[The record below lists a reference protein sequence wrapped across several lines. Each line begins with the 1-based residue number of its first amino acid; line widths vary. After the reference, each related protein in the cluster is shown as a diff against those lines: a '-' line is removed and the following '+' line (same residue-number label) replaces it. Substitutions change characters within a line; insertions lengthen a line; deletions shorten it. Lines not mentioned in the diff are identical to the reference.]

1 MRTTV
6 RLVILFIFSRSVMSS
21 DVEIRQLQQLT
32 TDYPEYRND
41 VIAVV
46 NIGAQRLDYYRDGK
60 RLAEYPIST
69 AKRGI
74 GNKEG
79 SYQTPTGAHYVR
91 DKIGANSPSGMIFKG
106 RNATGKITKIE
117 SRPQHSGEDLI
128 TTRILRLSGLE
139 PGINFGT
146 GIDSYKR
153 YIYIHGTH
161 EEGLIGQPVSHG
173 CVRMR
178 NQDVVKLFNELPER
192 ALVLIHE

>member
-6 RLVILFIFSRSVMSS
+6 RLVIFFVLSRSVMSS

-69 AKRGI
+69 AKQGV

-79 SYQTPTGAHYVR
+79 SYQTPIGAHYVR
-91 DKIGANSPSGMIFKG
+91 DKIGADSPSGMIFKG
-106 RNATGKITKIE
+106 RIESGKLAKIE
-117 SRPQHSGEDLI
+117 SRPERTGEELV

-139 PGINFGT
+139 PGINSGA

-161 EEGLIGQPVSHG
+161 EEGLIGQPASHG